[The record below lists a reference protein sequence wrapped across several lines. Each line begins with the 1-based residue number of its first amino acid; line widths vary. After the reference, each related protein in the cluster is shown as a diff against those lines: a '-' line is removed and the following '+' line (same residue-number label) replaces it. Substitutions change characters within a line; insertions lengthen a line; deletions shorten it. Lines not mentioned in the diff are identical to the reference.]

1 MELIDRRAFL
11 NRVIVPLA
19 VRIAAK
25 PFLCLPESMEQG
37 SRPTA
42 HFPAVARER
51 IAIASYPFREF
62 ILGKSHPDSPPRTK
76 MALKDFPAHVVS
88 KFAIHRIE
96 PWSEHFLSLESSYL
110 EDLRNAAGRAGV
122 SFANIAADGDH
133 SLYSDE
139 AEQRE
144 RASRFYKQW
153 IDVAAA
159 LGSPSVRTNI
169 SAVHDAKPDA
179 RSLAERL
186 KPIAEY
192 AASRTIVVHLE
203 NDNPV
208 SEDPF
213 VLVEVLDRVNSPWLR
228 ALPDFGN
235 SLGAL
240 PAEEAYRG
248 LDQMFARSY
257 GISHVKNLITSQSG
271 ATVPV
276 DMERVFAL
284 AAKHNYKGYFSMEW
298 DTEGDVYQGTS
309 KLIATTLKNISQKKG
324 EAL

>member
-1 MELIDRRAFL
+1 MKLIDRRAFL
-11 NRVIVPLA
+11 NSVIVPLA
-19 VRIAAK
+19 ARIATN
-25 PFLCLPESMEQG
+25 PFPCLPEAMGQE
-37 SRPTA
+37 SRPTV
-42 HFPAVARER
+42 HFPAAPRER
-51 IAIASYPFREF
+51 LAVASYPFREF
-62 ILGKSHPDSPPRTK
+62 ILGKSDSAAAPRSK

-88 KFAIHRIE
+88 KFAISKIE
-96 PWSEHFLSLESSYL
+96 PWSEHFLSLESFYL
-110 EDLRNAAGRAGV
+110 EDLRSAAGKAGV
-122 SFANIAADGDH
+122 SFANIAADGDR

-144 RASRFYKQW
+144 RASHFYKQW
-153 IDVAAA
+153 IDVAAT

-169 SAVHDAKPDA
+169 SPVHNAKPDA
-179 RSLAERL
+179 RNLAERL

-192 AASRTIVVHLE
+192 AASRRVVVHLE

-257 GISHVKNLITSQSG
+257 GISHVKNLITSQTG
-271 ATVPV
+271 TTVPV
-276 DMERVFAL
+276 DMERAFAL

-298 DTEGDVYQGTS
+298 DTEGDVYEGTS
-309 KLIATTLKNISQKKG
+309 KLIATTLKDISQKG
-324 EAL
+324 

>member
-1 MELIDRRAFL
+1 MKLIDRRAFL
-11 NRVIVPLA
+11 NSVIVPLA
-19 VRIAAK
+19 VRIAAN
-25 PFLCLPESMEQG
+25 PFPCLPEAMRQE
-37 SRPTA
+37 SRPTV
-42 HFPAVARER
+42 HFPAAARER

-62 ILGKSHPDSPPRTK
+62 ILGKSDPAAPPGAK

-88 KFAIHRIE
+88 KFAISKIE
-96 PWSEHFLSLESSYL
+96 PWSEHFLSLESFYL
-110 EDLRNAAGRAGV
+110 EDLRSSAGKAGV
-122 SFANIAADGDH
+122 SFANIAADGES

-139 AEQRE
+139 AGQRE
-144 RASRFYKQW
+144 RALRFYKQW

-298 DTEGDVYQGTS
+298 DTEGYVYEGTS
-309 KLIATTLKNISQKKG
+309 KLIATTLKNISQKD
-324 EAL
+324 EVS

>member
-1 MELIDRRAFL
+1 
-11 NRVIVPLA
+11 V
-19 VRIAAK
+19 
-25 PFLCLPESMEQG
+25 
-37 SRPTA
+37 
-42 HFPAVARER
+42 HFPAAARER
-51 IAIASYPFREF
+51 IAIASYPFRDF
-62 ILGKSHPDSPPRTK
+62 ILGKSDPASPPRAK

-88 KFAIHRIE
+88 KFAIHKIE

-110 EDLRNAAGRAGV
+110 EDLRRSAGNAGV
-122 SFANIAADGDH
+122 GFANIAADGDH
-133 SLYSDE
+133 SLYSDQ
-139 AEQRE
+139 AGQRE
-144 RASRFYKQW
+144 YASRFYKQW
-153 IDVAAA
+153 VDVAAA

-169 SAVHDAKPDA
+169 SPVHNTKPDA

-192 AASRTIVVHLE
+192 AASRNIVVHLE

-240 PAEEAYRG
+240 PPEEAYRG

-257 GISHVKNLITSQSG
+257 GISHVKNLIMSQAG
-271 ATVPV
+271 TTVPV

-298 DTEGDVYQGTS
+298 DTEGYVYEGTS
-309 KLIATTLKNISQKKG
+309 KLIATTLKNISQKD
-324 EAL
+324 EVS